1 MKYESDFRALRE
13 EYESLQGQLAA
24 LEKEKDDM
32 SITFNQNVAE
42 KETIIQSLNSQL
54 IEAQKLAEL
63 QRKNLNFSSLSLMN
77 QNFNYEGAH
86 YEMRL
91 PSIFLTGR
99 DTKF

>member
-63 QRKNLNFSSLSLMN
+63 QRKELNFSSL
-77 QNFNYEGAH
+77 
-86 YEMRL
+86 
-91 PSIFLTGR
+91 
-99 DTKF
+99 

>member
-54 IEAQKLAEL
+54 IEAQKLADL
-63 QRKNLNFSSLSLMN
+63 QRKDLNFSSL
-77 QNFNYEGAH
+77 
-86 YEMRL
+86 
-91 PSIFLTGR
+91 
-99 DTKF
+99 

>member
-24 LEKEKDDM
+24 LEKVKDDM

-63 QRKNLNFSSLSLMN
+63 QRKELNFSSL
-77 QNFNYEGAH
+77 
-86 YEMRL
+86 
-91 PSIFLTGR
+91 
-99 DTKF
+99 

>member
-63 QRKNLNFSSLSLMN
+63 QRKDLNFSSL
-77 QNFNYEGAH
+77 
-86 YEMRL
+86 
-91 PSIFLTGR
+91 
-99 DTKF
+99 

>member
-1 MKYESDFRALRE
+1 MTCAKVKYESDLKVLSE

-63 QRKNLNFSSLSLMN
+63 QRKELNFSSL
-77 QNFNYEGAH
+77 
-86 YEMRL
+86 
-91 PSIFLTGR
+91 
-99 DTKF
+99 

>member
-42 KETIIQSLNSQL
+42 KEIIIQSLNSQL

-63 QRKNLNFSSLSLMN
+63 QRKELNFSSLWVKTLITRVPTMKC
-77 QNFNYEGAH
+77 A
-86 YEMRL
+86 
-91 PSIFLTGR
+91 FLL
-99 DTKF
+99 FS

>member
-24 LEKEKDDM
+24 LEKVKDDM

-63 QRKNLNFSSLSLMN
+63 QRKDLNFSSLWVKTLCKGSVLI
-77 QNFNYEGAH
+77 
-86 YEMRL
+86 L
-91 PSIFLTGR
+91 IIIL
-99 DTKF
+99 

>member
-32 SITFNQNVAE
+32 SLTLNQNVAE

-63 QRKNLNFSSLSLMN
+63 QRKELNFSSLSLMN

-86 YEMRL
+86 YETIISFYFLNGMR
-91 PSIFLTGR
+91 
-99 DTKF
+99 

>member
-63 QRKNLNFSSLSLMN
+63 QRKELNFSSLWVKTLIKGSVLI
-77 QNFNYEGAH
+77 
-86 YEMRL
+86 L
-91 PSIFLTGR
+91 IIL
-99 DTKF
+99 